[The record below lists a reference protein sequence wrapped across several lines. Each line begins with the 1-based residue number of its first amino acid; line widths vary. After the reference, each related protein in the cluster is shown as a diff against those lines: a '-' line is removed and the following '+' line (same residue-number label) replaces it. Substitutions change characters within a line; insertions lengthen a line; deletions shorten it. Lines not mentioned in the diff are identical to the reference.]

1 MPRTRLG
8 DRYSQPKAPPLDAAW
23 GAVLCR
29 LKQMNMDLR
38 QLADASGLAYD
49 TVRHTW
55 SKPPI
60 EWAPNTREQ
69 ILKALKLQ
77 AQLVITEEEQ

>member
-8 DRYSQPKAPPLDAAW
+8 DRFAPKAPPLDPAW

-29 LKQMNMDLR
+29 LKQLDMDLR
-38 QLADASGLAYD
+38 QLADASGLSYD

-55 SKPPI
+55 TKPPI
-60 EWAPNTREQ
+60 EWPPNQREQ
-69 ILKALKLQ
+69 ILRALKLQ
-77 AQLVITEEEQ
+77 AKLVIEEVEQ